1 MSYVLTDGKG
11 YISRMKGGKIVVTY
25 DFDLATKYP
34 TETHALEFLRSLNK
48 SYNQK
53 GYRPKRVEAKEKQLP
68 PLEKQKLE
76 PVRNK
81 TEESEELTQLR
92 NNLMMIDQILGSL
105 KDLYSKKYN
114 ELTEA
119 SDTLE
124 DISHAIEFTNAN
136 AVQRLSP
143 SRKNG
148 QEKCEKSRMKQT
160 GANESK
166 VKRQKLH
173 TAAFQNRRAI
183 SIQSKSEDE
192 LCCRKLQY
200 KQRYRSVPPAWSGSG
215 ADEPAHIS
223 DS

>member
-34 TETHALEFLRSLNK
+34 TETHALEFLSSLNK

-53 GYRPKRVEAKEKQLP
+53 GYRPKKVEAKEKQLP

-119 SDTLE
+119 SDSLE

-136 AVQRLSP
+136 AVQRCYL
-143 SRKNG
+143 
-148 QEKCEKSRMKQT
+148 E
-160 GANESK
+160 NEFKKARLKRRECKDMMTLIDLVSK
-166 VKRQKLH
+166 
-173 TAAFQNRRAI
+173 FEPDDWGSN
-183 SIQSKSEDE
+183 
-192 LCCRKLQY
+192 KLQKALTALDNRTY
-200 KQRYRSVPPAWSGSG
+200 TPRIRRDLFEIKKG
-215 ADEPAHIS
+215 D
-223 DS
+223 

>member
-53 GYRPKRVEAKEKQLP
+53 GYRPKKVEAKEKQLP

-76 PVRNK
+76 PVRDK
-81 TEESEELTQLR
+81 TAESEELTQLR

-136 AVQRLSP
+136 AVQRCYL
-143 SRKNG
+143 
-148 QEKCEKSRMKQT
+148 E
-160 GANESK
+160 NEFKKARLKRRECKDMMTLIDLVSK
-166 VKRQKLH
+166 
-173 TAAFQNRRAI
+173 FEPDDWGSN
-183 SIQSKSEDE
+183 
-192 LCCRKLQY
+192 KLQKALTALDNRTY
-200 KQRYRSVPPAWSGSG
+200 TPRIRRDLFEIKKG
-215 ADEPAHIS
+215 D
-223 DS
+223 

>member
-53 GYRPKRVEAKEKQLP
+53 GYRPKKVEAKEKQLP

-119 SDTLE
+119 SDSLE

-136 AVQRLSP
+136 AVQRCYL
-143 SRKNG
+143 
-148 QEKCEKSRMKQT
+148 E
-160 GANESK
+160 NEFKKARLKRRECKDMMTLIDLVSK
-166 VKRQKLH
+166 
-173 TAAFQNRRAI
+173 FEPDDWGSN
-183 SIQSKSEDE
+183 
-192 LCCRKLQY
+192 KLQKALTALDNRTY
-200 KQRYRSVPPAWSGSG
+200 TPRIRRDLFEIKKG
-215 ADEPAHIS
+215 D
-223 DS
+223 

>member
-53 GYRPKRVEAKEKQLP
+53 GYRPKKVEAKEKQLP

-136 AVQRLSP
+136 AVQRCYL
-143 SRKNG
+143 
-148 QEKCEKSRMKQT
+148 E
-160 GANESK
+160 NEFKKARLKRRECKDMMTLIDLVSK
-166 VKRQKLH
+166 
-173 TAAFQNRRAI
+173 FEPDDWGSN
-183 SIQSKSEDE
+183 
-192 LCCRKLQY
+192 KLQKALAALDNRTY
-200 KQRYRSVPPAWSGSG
+200 TPRIRRDLFEIKKG
-215 ADEPAHIS
+215 D
-223 DS
+223 

>member
-11 YISRMKGGKIVVTY
+11 YISRMKGGEIVVTY

-53 GYRPKRVEAKEKQLP
+53 GYRPKKVEAKEKQLP

-136 AVQRLSP
+136 AVQRCYL
-143 SRKNG
+143 
-148 QEKCEKSRMKQT
+148 E
-160 GANESK
+160 NEFKKARLKRRECKDMMTLIDLVSK
-166 VKRQKLH
+166 
-173 TAAFQNRRAI
+173 FEPDDWGSN
-183 SIQSKSEDE
+183 
-192 LCCRKLQY
+192 KLQKALTALDNRTY
-200 KQRYRSVPPAWSGSG
+200 TPRIRRDLFEIKKG
-215 ADEPAHIS
+215 D
-223 DS
+223 

>member
-34 TETHALEFLRSLNK
+34 TETHALEFLKSLNK

-53 GYRPKRVEAKEKQLP
+53 GYRPKKVEAKEKQLP

-136 AVQRLSP
+136 AVQRCYL
-143 SRKNG
+143 
-148 QEKCEKSRMKQT
+148 E
-160 GANESK
+160 NEFKKARLKRRECKDMMTLIDLVSK
-166 VKRQKLH
+166 
-173 TAAFQNRRAI
+173 FEPDDWGSN
-183 SIQSKSEDE
+183 
-192 LCCRKLQY
+192 KLQKALAALDNRTY
-200 KQRYRSVPPAWSGSG
+200 TPRIRRDLFEIKKG
-215 ADEPAHIS
+215 D
-223 DS
+223 

>member
-53 GYRPKRVEAKEKQLP
+53 GYRPKKVEAKEKQLP
-68 PLEKQKLE
+68 HLEKQKLE

-119 SDTLE
+119 SDSLE

-136 AVQRLSP
+136 AVQRCYL
-143 SRKNG
+143 
-148 QEKCEKSRMKQT
+148 E
-160 GANESK
+160 NEFKKARLKRRECKDMMTLIDLVSK
-166 VKRQKLH
+166 
-173 TAAFQNRRAI
+173 FEPDDWGSN
-183 SIQSKSEDE
+183 
-192 LCCRKLQY
+192 KLQKALAALDNRTY
-200 KQRYRSVPPAWSGSG
+200 TPRIRRDLFEIKKG
-215 ADEPAHIS
+215 D
-223 DS
+223 

>member
-11 YISRMKGGKIVVTY
+11 YISRMRGGKIVVTY

-53 GYRPKRVEAKEKQLP
+53 GYRPKKVEAKEKQLP

-136 AVQRLSP
+136 AVQRCYL
-143 SRKNG
+143 
-148 QEKCEKSRMKQT
+148 E
-160 GANESK
+160 NEFKKARLKRRECKDMMTLIDLVSK
-166 VKRQKLH
+166 
-173 TAAFQNRRAI
+173 FEPDDWGSN
-183 SIQSKSEDE
+183 
-192 LCCRKLQY
+192 KLQKALTALDNRTY
-200 KQRYRSVPPAWSGSG
+200 TPRIRRDLFEIKKG
-215 ADEPAHIS
+215 D
-223 DS
+223 

>member
-53 GYRPKRVEAKEKQLP
+53 GYRPKKVEAKEKQLP

-81 TEESEELTQLR
+81 TEDSEELTQLR

-136 AVQRLSP
+136 AVQRCYL
-143 SRKNG
+143 
-148 QEKCEKSRMKQT
+148 E
-160 GANESK
+160 NEFKKARLKRRECKDMMTLIDLVSK
-166 VKRQKLH
+166 
-173 TAAFQNRRAI
+173 FEPDDWGSN
-183 SIQSKSEDE
+183 
-192 LCCRKLQY
+192 KLQKALAALDNRTY
-200 KQRYRSVPPAWSGSG
+200 MPRIRRDLFEIKKG
-215 ADEPAHIS
+215 D
-223 DS
+223 

>member
-53 GYRPKRVEAKEKQLP
+53 GYRPKKVEAKEKQLP

-136 AVQRLSP
+136 AVQRCYL
-143 SRKNG
+143 
-148 QEKCEKSRMKQT
+148 E
-160 GANESK
+160 NEFKKARLKRRECKDMMTLIDMVSK
-166 VKRQKLH
+166 
-173 TAAFQNRRAI
+173 FEPDDWGSN
-183 SIQSKSEDE
+183 
-192 LCCRKLQY
+192 KLQKALAALDNRTY
-200 KQRYRSVPPAWSGSG
+200 TPRIRRDLFEIKKG
-215 ADEPAHIS
+215 D
-223 DS
+223 

>member
-11 YISRMKGGKIVVTY
+11 YISRMKGVEIVVTY

-53 GYRPKRVEAKEKQLP
+53 GYRPKKVEAKEKQLP

-136 AVQRLSP
+136 AVQRCYL
-143 SRKNG
+143 
-148 QEKCEKSRMKQT
+148 E
-160 GANESK
+160 NEFKKARLKRRECKDMMTLIDLVSK
-166 VKRQKLH
+166 
-173 TAAFQNRRAI
+173 FEPDDWGSN
-183 SIQSKSEDE
+183 
-192 LCCRKLQY
+192 KLQKALTALDNRTY
-200 KQRYRSVPPAWSGSG
+200 TPRIRRDLFEIKKG
-215 ADEPAHIS
+215 D
-223 DS
+223 